1 MTKLIALKSIS
12 AAKWPEDLMISKVA
26 RAQVRRREVRA
37 PTRGGIAAKLDV
49 LAVQTPQ
56 VPRLAL

>member
-12 AAKWPEDLMISKVA
+12 AAKWPEDLSKVA
-26 RAQVRRREVRA
+26 LAQVRRREVRA

-49 LAVQTPQ
+49 LAV
-56 VPRLAL
+56 